1 MKVMQLLLVVI
12 GVFLVSALLVGG
24 CVYSGYA
31 RVNGMDQQVEGAWN
45 DVEVQLQRRFD
56 LIPNL
61 VATVKGL
68 TAQEQD
74 VFLGIAKSRE
84 KYGQATST
92 AEKAE
97 AASLFERSLQ
107 ASVRIINERYPDLR
121 SSEAFTQ
128 LMYSVEG
135 TENRLAV
142 ARKRYNDA
150 VTTLNREIRKFPG
163 TLYASLAGVEKAE
176 YFKIDEAARE
186 APQVDFSSTTAPQ
199 AQ

>member
-1 MKVMQLLLVVI
+1 MKVLQLLLVVI

-45 DVEVQLQRRFD
+45 DVEIQLQRRFD

-74 VFLGIAKSRE
+74 VFLGIATSRE
-84 KYGQATST
+84 KYGQATTT
-92 AEKAE
+92 AQKAE
-97 AASLFERSLQ
+97 AAGLFERSLQ

-121 SSEAFTQ
+121 SSEAFQQ

-176 YFKIDEAARE
+176 YFQIDEAARE
-186 APQVDFSSTTAPQ
+186 APKVDFGRIPAP
-199 AQ
+199 AGE

>member
-1 MKVMQLLLVVI
+1 MKVLQLLLVVI
-12 GVFLVSALLVGG
+12 GVFIVSALLVGG

-31 RVNGMDQQVEGAWN
+31 RVHKMDQEIEGHWAEVES
-45 DVEVQLQRRFD
+45 QLQRRFD
-56 LIPNL
+56 LVPNL

-68 TAQEQD
+68 TAQEQE
-74 VFLGIAKSRE
+74 VFLGIARSRE
-84 KYGQATST
+84 KYAQATTTS
-92 AEKAE
+92 EKAE

-121 SSEAFTQ
+121 SSKAFQ
-128 LMYSVEG
+128 DLMYSVEG

-150 VTTLNREIRKFPG
+150 VTALNTTIRRFPG

-176 YFKIDEAARE
+176 YFRIEEAARE
-186 APQVDFSSTTAPQ
+186 VPRIDFSPTTAPT
-199 AQ
+199 AR